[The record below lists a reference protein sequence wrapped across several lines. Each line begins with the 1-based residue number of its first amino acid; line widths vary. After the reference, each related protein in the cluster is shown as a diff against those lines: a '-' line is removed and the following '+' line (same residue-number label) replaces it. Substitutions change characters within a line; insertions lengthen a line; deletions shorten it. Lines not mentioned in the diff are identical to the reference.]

1 VNERHKKVGLMKTRN
16 LHGTVGVW
24 CLSFLLLSCGP
35 KDHEESTQGWEQ
47 EMRHITEAL
56 VKRHDPVRFP
66 PGDFAERKVFTYNL
80 KNLLANDEGRP
91 VLFDGF
97 LDDITEQE
105 NETFIHFIC
114 RLSHDPSEDRT
125 VRFHLKCHYGDVS
138 SLLDYP
144 PEYHR
149 LAEYL
154 FLKGIRKDFLVLCVV
169 TDVAKIV
176 SHSVVGRSSEGSD
189 RVDLDIQSPDTFSAK
204 GELLRMVKYSAIH
217 PRDY

>member
-1 VNERHKKVGLMKTRN
+1 MKTGN
-16 LHGTVGVW
+16 LHGTVAFLFV
-24 CLSFLLLSCGP
+24 SFLLLSCGP

-47 EMRHITEAL
+47 EMRQITQTLA
-56 VKRHDPVRFP
+56 KQHDAVRFP
-66 PGDFAERKVFTYNL
+66 PGDFAEKKVFTYNL
-80 KNLLANDEGRP
+80 KNLLANKEGRP

-97 LDDITEQE
+97 LDDIIGQE
-105 NETFIHFIC
+105 NETFVHFTC
-114 RLSHDPSEDRT
+114 RLSDDPSEDRT
-125 VRFHLKCHYGDVS
+125 VRFHLKCNYGDVR

-176 SHSVVGRSSEGSD
+176 SHSVVGRSSEGSE
-189 RVDLDIQSPDTFSAK
+189 RVDLDIQSPDTFSAR
-204 GELLRMVKYSAIH
+204 GELLRMVKYSTIL
-217 PRDY
+217 PQDY